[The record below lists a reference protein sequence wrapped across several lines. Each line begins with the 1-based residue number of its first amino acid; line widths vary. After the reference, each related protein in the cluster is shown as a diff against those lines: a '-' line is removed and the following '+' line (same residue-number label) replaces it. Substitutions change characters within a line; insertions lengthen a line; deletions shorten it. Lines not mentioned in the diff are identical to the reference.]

1 MKRLKKLVYKA
12 PLPDE
17 YKELFDLLDGY
28 ELVQV
33 HRLSENMMYGT
44 NKLKFKDPNFH
55 PKELEGQFGIDYIE
69 VIAEDKNKKEY
80 VCIIKHQWVDEM
92 KQLFSNLNIL
102 IEPPLI
108 KEGNQLIT
116 SMIAD
121 VDTIDQLIEDQVNR
135 YGNDFKILNIS
146 TIVPDAKH
154 LSLLL
159 TERQKEIIYYAVEN
173 GYFEIPRKINSSD
186 LAEHFGISQSAITEH
201 IRKIEKTIFNSIF
214 K

>member
-1 MKRLKKLVYKA
+1 MKRLKKLVYKT
-12 PLPDE
+12 PFPDE
-17 YKELFDLLDGY
+17 YKELFNLLDGY

-44 NKLKFKDPNFH
+44 NKLKFKDPHFH
-55 PKELEGQFGIDYIE
+55 PKELEGKFGIDYIE

-80 VCIIKHQWVDEM
+80 ICIIKHQWFDEM
-92 KQLFSNLNIL
+92 RQLFSNLNIL

-108 KEGNQLIT
+108 MEDNQLIT
-116 SMIAD
+116 TMISD
-121 VDTIDQLIEDQVNR
+121 IETIDQLIDDQAKR

-146 TIVPDAKH
+146 TIVPDANH

-159 TERQKEIIYYAVEN
+159 TERQKEIMYYAVEN
-173 GYFEIPRKINSSD
+173 GYFELPRNIRSID
-186 LAEHFGISQSAITEH
+186 LAENFGISQSAITEH
-201 IRKIEKTIFNSIF
+201 IRKVEKIIFGSIF